1 MKKLFFAI
9 LYTLLIISLGGC
21 KTVSKK
27 IEDTTEKE
35 KQKLSKWLN
44 KPEEDLKSFYG
55 QPDKVEF
62 LKTRNRNYVYI
73 TEKYK
78 IKCERKFEVN
88 PNKIG
93 LMGFSAGGAVTM
105 QAAYEATENNQPNFI
120 APIYPWMT
128 IVAPHKVPS
137 NQPPAFISCAN
148 DDPHELSGPSVNIY
162 MDWIAAGAE
171 ADLHMFSKGGHG
183 FGTNKFG
190 IPVDIWSDLLV
201 DWILSL

>member
-9 LYTLLIISLGGC
+9 LYTLLIISLAGC
-21 KTVSKK
+21 KAVSNK

-73 TEKYK
+73 AEKYK

-88 PNKIG
+88 PKNIVV
-93 LMGFSAGGAVTM
+93 GFS
-105 QAAYEATENNQPNFI
+105 
-120 APIYPWMT
+120 
-128 IVAPHKVPS
+128 
-137 NQPPAFISCAN
+137 
-148 DDPHELSGPSVNIY
+148 
-162 MDWIAAGAE
+162 
-171 ADLHMFSKGGHG
+171 SKNC
-183 FGTNKFG
+183 F
-190 IPVDIWSDLLV
+190 
-201 DWILSL
+201 